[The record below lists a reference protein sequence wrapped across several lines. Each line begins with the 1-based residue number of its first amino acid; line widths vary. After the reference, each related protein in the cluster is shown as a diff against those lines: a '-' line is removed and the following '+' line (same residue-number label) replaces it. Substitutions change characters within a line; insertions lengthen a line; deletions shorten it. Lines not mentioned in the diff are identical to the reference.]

1 MHLLVHIYMYLF
13 IMNDL
18 LHITLQLLLLP
29 NFDICSMSR
38 RDSIIIFPRAHTK
51 YTLVCVCVYMCVCVC
66 VCAHQYSFFL
76 IYCVSCW
83 MSEFDYSWHN
93 LAKIFLIHN
102 NVVIVVVA
110 MDDIHC
116 QEYIIVNSYC
126 AFMLSPYHFFHFLS
140 LPLSSCLCLE
150 CLC

>member
-1 MHLLVHIYMYLF
+1 MYLF
-13 IMNDL
+13 IMSGL

-38 RDSIIIFPRAHTK
+38 RDSIIIFPRTHTK
-51 YTLVCVCVYMCVCVC
+51 YTLVCVCVCVR
-66 VCAHQYSFFL
+66 AHQYSFFL

-116 QEYIIVNSYC
+116 QKYIIVTVRLCYLLITFSI
-126 AFMLSPYHFFHFLS
+126 SSLS
-140 LPLSSCLCLE
+140 LPFFVFMLRMSLLIWACSEL
-150 CLC
+150 